1 LLDAQEVAGSNPA
14 ALTIHDAGC
23 MIHDARYEID
33 DKNVLIP
40 CILHRASFYTD
51 MSELRVTFPKG
62 EAKHFPK
69 GISVGEIFKSLGIGD
84 GVIGAKVNGR
94 LVDFWFNLERDSTV
108 EPVEI
113 DTPNGLDLI
122 RHTAAHVM
130 AEAVQDLFPEA
141 KVTIGPVIENG
152 FYYDFDYKRGFTP
165 EDLEKIE
172 LRMKEIV
179 EEKRPLIRKA
189 VSREEALRIFSEDGE
204 EYKIEII
211 NELPPDEK
219 ISIYEQGNWYDLCR
233 GPHAP
238 STGYVKI
245 FKLLSV
251 AGAYWRGDE
260 RNQMLQRIYGTAFAK
275 QSDLRDYLTRIE
287 EAKKRDHR
295 KLGKELDLFSI
306 QDDIGPGLVLWHPN
320 GSRIRRVIEDFWR
333 AEHERFGYE
342 ILFTPHVARLDL
354 WEKSGHLEFYKEF
367 MYSPMEVENSEY
379 QIKPMTCPFHIMI
392 YKSRVRSYR
401 DLPLRWAEIGTVYR
415 YERSGVLHGL
425 LRVRG
430 FSQDDAHIFCTP
442 EQIEDEVLGV
452 LDLIMSFL
460 KTFGFDDFK
469 IFLSTRPDKFVGS
482 EHNWDRAIVALKNAL
497 ERKGLEYELDEGG
510 GAFYG
515 PKIDIKIKDVID
527 RSWQCSTVQV
537 DFNLPERFNMNFIG
551 VDNTRHSPIMIH
563 RAILGSFERFFGI
576 LVEHYGGAFPLWLSP
591 IQVRLATVGE
601 EQISYAGGIYDTL
614 RERGIRVD
622 RDFRSE
628 KLGMKVREAQL
639 MKIPYLLVIGKN
651 EAESRTVAPRK
662 RGGENLSSMGLESF
676 LQLIGKENDPYSW
689 REVEQ
694 K

>member
-1 LLDAQEVAGSNPA
+1 
-14 ALTIHDAGC
+14 
-23 MIHDARYEID
+23 M
-33 DKNVLIP
+33 
-40 CILHRASFYTD
+40 D
-51 MSELRVTFPKG
+51 MSELTITLPDG
-62 EAKHFPK
+62 EAKDFPT
-69 GISVGEIFKSLGIGD
+69 GTTVGEIFKSLGIGD
-84 GVIGAKVNGR
+84 SVIGAKVNGR
-94 LVDFWFNLERDSTV
+94 LVDFWFNLERDSTL
-108 EPVEI
+108 EPVKV
-113 DTPNGLDLI
+113 DSPNGLDLI

-152 FYYDFDYKRGFTP
+152 FYYDFDYERGFTP

-179 EEKRPLIRKA
+179 EEKKPLIRKT
-189 VSREEALRIFSEDGE
+189 VSREEAFRIFSENGE
-204 EYKIEII
+204 DYKIEII
-211 NELPPDEK
+211 NELPSDEK
-219 ISIYEQGNWYDLCR
+219 ISIYEQGNWCDLCR

-238 STGYVKI
+238 STEYVKV

-260 RNQMLQRIYGTAFAK
+260 RNRMLQRIYGTAYAK
-275 QSDLRDYLTRIE
+275 ESDLKDYLDKIE

-320 GSRIRRVIEDFWR
+320 GARIRRVIEDFWR

-392 YKSRVRSYR
+392 YKSGVRSYR
-401 DLPLRWAEIGTVYR
+401 DLPMRWAEIGTVYR

-452 LDLIMSFL
+452 LNLIMSFL

-469 IFLSTRPDKFVGS
+469 VFLCTRPDKFVGS
-482 EHNWDRAIVALKNAL
+482 EQNWDRAIVALKNAL

-515 PKIDIKIKDVID
+515 PKIDIKIKDVIG

-601 EQISYAGGIYDTL
+601 EQISYAGGVYDTL

-622 RDFRSE
+622 RDFRNE
-628 KLGMKVREAQL
+628 KLGLKVREAQL

-651 EAESRTVAPRK
+651 EVESRTVAPRK
-662 RGGENLSSMGLESF
+662 RGGENLSSVGLESF
-676 LQLIGKENDPYSW
+676 LELIAKENDPYGW

>member
-1 LLDAQEVAGSNPA
+1 
-14 ALTIHDAGC
+14 
-23 MIHDARYEID
+23 
-33 DKNVLIP
+33 
-40 CILHRASFYTD
+40 
-51 MSELRVTFPKG
+51 MSELTITLPGG
-62 EAKHFPK
+62 ETKNFPK
-69 GISVGEIFKSLGIGD
+69 GITVLEIFKSLGIGD
-84 GVIGAKVNGR
+84 SVIGAKVNGK
-94 LVDFWFNLERDSTV
+94 LVDFWFNMERDSTL
-108 EPVEI
+108 EPVKV
-113 DTPNGLDLI
+113 DSPNGLDLI

-152 FYYDFDYKRGFTP
+152 FYYDFDYERGFSP

-179 EEKRPLIRKA
+179 EEKKPLIRKT
-189 VSREEALRIFSEDGE
+189 VSREEAFRIFSEDGE
-204 EYKIEII
+204 DYKIEII

-238 STGYVKI
+238 STEYVKV

-275 QSDLRDYLTRIE
+275 EGDLRDYLDRIE

-320 GSRIRRVIEDFWR
+320 GARIRRVIEDFWR
-333 AEHERFGYE
+333 AEHERSGYE

-367 MYSPMEVENSEY
+367 MYSSMEVENSEY
-379 QIKPMTCPFHIMI
+379 EIKPMTCPFHIMI
-392 YKSRVRSYR
+392 YKSGVRSYR

-452 LDLIMSFL
+452 LNLIMSFL

-469 IFLSTRPDKFVGS
+469 VFLSTRPDKFVGS
-482 EHNWDRAIVALKNAL
+482 EQNWERAIVALKNAL

-591 IQVRLATVGE
+591 VQVRLATVGE
-601 EQISYAGGIYDTL
+601 EQISYAEGVYDRL
-614 RERGIRVD
+614 RERAIRVD
-622 RDFRSE
+622 RDFRNE
-628 KLGMKVREAQL
+628 KLGLKVREAQL

-651 EAESRTVAPRK
+651 EVESRTVAPRK
-662 RGGENLSSMGLESF
+662 RGGENLSSIGLESF
-676 LQLIGKENDPYSW
+676 LELIAKENDPYSW

>member
-1 LLDAQEVAGSNPA
+1 VNRVSSY
-14 ALTIHDAGC
+14 I
-23 MIHDARYEID
+23 
-33 DKNVLIP
+33 
-40 CILHRASFYTD
+40 D
-51 MSELRVTFPKG
+51 MSEFRVTLPDGKTK
-62 EAKHFPK
+62 AFPK
-69 GISVGEIFKSLGIGD
+69 GISVVEIFKSLGIGD
-84 GVIGAKVNGR
+84 SVIGAKVNGK

-108 EPVEI
+108 EPVKI
-113 DTPNGLDLI
+113 DSTNGLDLI

-172 LRMKEIV
+172 LRMKEIA
-179 EEKRPLIRKA
+179 EEKRPLIRKM

-204 EYKIEII
+204 DYKVEII
-211 NELPPDEK
+211 NELPPDER

-238 STGYVKI
+238 STGHVKV

-260 RNQMLQRIYGTAFAK
+260 RNQMLQRIYGTAFSNE
-275 QSDLRDYLTRIE
+275 SDLEDYLERIE

-320 GSRIRRVIEDFWR
+320 GARIRRVIEDFWR

-367 MYSPMEVENSEY
+367 MYSPIEVENSEY

-392 YKSRVRSYR
+392 YKSGVRSYR
-401 DLPLRWAEIGTVYR
+401 DLPVRWAEIGTVYR

-452 LDLIMSFL
+452 LNLIMSFL
-460 KTFGFDDFK
+460 KTFGFDDFRV
-469 IFLSTRPDKFVGS
+469 FLSTRPDKFVGS
-482 EHNWDRAIVALKNAL
+482 EHNWDRAILALKNAL
-497 ERKGLEYELDEGG
+497 ERKGLEYEMDEGG

-515 PKIDIKIKDVID
+515 PKIDIKIKDIID

-591 IQVRLATVGE
+591 VQVRLATVGD
-601 EQISYAGGIYDTL
+601 EQIPYAEGIYHTL
-614 RERGIRVD
+614 RERRIRVD
-622 RDFRSE
+622 RDFRNE
-628 KLGMKVREAQL
+628 KLGLKVREAQL
-639 MKIPYLLVIGKN
+639 MKIPYLLVIGKK
-651 EAESRTVAPRK
+651 EVESRTLAPRK
-662 RGGENLSSMGLESF
+662 RGGENLSSMGLETF
-676 LQLIGKENDPYSW
+676 LELITKENDPYSW

>member
-1 LLDAQEVAGSNPA
+1 
-14 ALTIHDAGC
+14 
-23 MIHDARYEID
+23 M
-33 DKNVLIP
+33 
-40 CILHRASFYTD
+40 D
-51 MSELRVTFPKG
+51 MSEIIITLPEGKTKNFPTG
-62 EAKHFPK
+62 TT
-69 GISVGEIFKSLGIGD
+69 VREIFKSLGIGD
-84 GVIGAKVNGR
+84 SVIGAKVNGK
-94 LVDFWFNLERDSTV
+94 LVDFWFNLESDSTL
-108 EPVEI
+108 EPVKV
-113 DTPNGLDLI
+113 DSPSGLDLI

-141 KVTIGPVIENG
+141 RVTIGPVIENG
-152 FYYDFDYKRGFTP
+152 FYYDFDYERGFTP

-172 LRMKEIV
+172 KRMREIV
-179 EEKRPLIRKA
+179 EEKKPLIRKT
-189 VSREEALRIFSEDGE
+189 VSREEASRIFSEDGE
-204 EYKIEII
+204 DYKIEII
-211 NELPPDEK
+211 NGLPPDEK
-219 ISIYEQGNWYDLCR
+219 ISIYEQGNWHDLCR

-238 STGYVKI
+238 STEYVKV

-275 QSDLRDYLTRIE
+275 ENDLKDYLNRIE

-320 GSRIRRVIEDFWR
+320 GARIRRVIEDFWR

-342 ILFTPHVARLDL
+342 ILFTPHIARLDL
-354 WEKSGHLEFYKEF
+354 WEKSGHLEFYQEY

-379 QIKPMTCPFHIMI
+379 EIKPMTCPFHIMI
-392 YKSRVRSYR
+392 YKSGVRSYR

-460 KTFGFDDFK
+460 RTFGFDDFK
-469 IFLSTRPDKFVGS
+469 VFLSTRPDKFVGS
-482 EHNWDRAIVALKNAL
+482 EHNWDRAIEALKNAL

-576 LVEHYGGAFPLWLSP
+576 LVEHYGGAFPFWLSP

-601 EQISYAGGIYDTL
+601 EQISYAGSVYDTL

-622 RDFRSE
+622 RDFRNE

-651 EAESRTVAPRK
+651 EVESKTVAPRK
-662 RGGENLSSMGLESF
+662 RGGKNLQPMGLDSF
-676 LQLIGKENDPYSW
+676 LQLIAKENDPNNW